1 MSIKY
6 ILEAVDKIT
15 PTLKKVQASFDNMNK
30 SFDKTKNSLSKN
42 SIEFEKFF
50 NKIQQSVEN
59 TGKKLRNFGLEL
71 TPVSLGLGI
80 LGKSALQQS
89 ASFETLAIQLEI
101 LTGSAERGKELFNN
115 LTRLAAETPF
125 SLNEIVK
132 STRTIL
138 GSGISYEKSIDTI
151 KMLGDVS
158 AGSGANLESLA
169 VVFGQ
174 VAGATKLQG
183 QDALQFISNSIP
195 IWQLLNKS
203 TGLSIEQLK
212 KLSSDGKISFGMLQE
227 ALKKATEQNG
237 MYYKATDKLSKSLSG
252 VFAKLKDDI
261 DMALAKIGDNVV
273 QTTDLKNSLN
283 DVSAVIAKL
292 TEKFN
297 NLSPETKKFI
307 VYFGIATTLLAP
319 LLLGLGQL
327 VITFSILA
335 GSLGF
340 LISGFASLGLGIIP
354 IVVLTTALYK
364 SWDKVIIVWD
374 YAIDKL
380 KQLWEWLTKVASIG
394 IGKIANLFGFD
405 NKMQIETTS
414 NINTSNIN
422 NNKLQ
427 AGGSLDIFF
436 NNMPQ
441 GTKANFTP
449 TPKNFMNV
457 GLNTVYGGI

>member
-1 MSIKY
+1 
-6 ILEAVDKIT
+6 
-15 PTLKKVQASFDNMNK
+15 
-30 SFDKTKNSLSKN
+30 
-42 SIEFEKFF
+42 
-50 NKIQQSVEN
+50 
-59 TGKKLRNFGLEL
+59 
-71 TPVSLGLGI
+71 
-80 LGKSALQQS
+80 
-89 ASFETLAIQLEI
+89 
-101 LTGSAERGKELFNN
+101 
-115 LTRLAAETPF
+115 
-125 SLNEIVK
+125 
-132 STRTIL
+132 
-138 GSGISYEKSIDTI
+138 
-151 KMLGDVS
+151 
-158 AGSGANLESLA
+158 
-169 VVFGQ
+169 
-174 VAGATKLQG
+174 
-183 QDALQFISNSIP
+183 
-195 IWQLLNKS
+195 
-203 TGLSIEQLK
+203 
-212 KLSSDGKISFGMLQE
+212 MLQE

-237 MYYKATDKLSKSLSG
+237 MYYRATDKLSKSLSG

-307 VYFGIATTLLAP
+307 VYFGIAATLLAP

-327 VITFSILA
+327 IITFSILV

-414 NINTSNIN
+414 SINTSNIN